1 MKFVKDVRRAWRWIS
16 VQMMLLAGALQA
28 AWIAMPDDL
37 RASLPQSAIQW
48 ITFVL
53 LILGI
58 GGRLVDQSPKDK
70 P

>member
-1 MKFVKDVRRAWRWIS
+1 MKFVKDVRRAWRWVS

-48 ITFVL
+48 ITFGL